1 MNKIHYK
8 KNVNKVQTP
17 LNTTFES
24 DQSTSEG
31 KHGKMYQIVILAHLL
46 IY

>member
-1 MNKIHYK
+1 MNKIHCK

-17 LNTTFES
+17 LNLTFER
-24 DQSTSEG
+24 DLSTRRG
-31 KHGKMYQIVILAHLL
+31 KHGKMYQIVILGHLL